1 MSKIR
6 IKIDEVEVE
15 YEGSDSFLKDEL
27 PALLDKVY
35 ALAGAQPASASK
47 KHPNKDADNSGGKKN
62 TANGSVGT
70 TSSIAADFSA
80 KTGPDLAL
88 AAGARLAI
96 GLGRDSFTRDDL
108 LTEMKSAT
116 TFYQKNY
123 SGNLTKM
130 LVGLVKAKKF
140 REISKDTYSLSAAT
154 KTDLEA
160 RLGS

>member
-47 KHPNKDADNSGGKKN
+47 KHPKDVDSSAGKKN

-96 GLGRDSFTRDDL
+96 GLGRDSFSRDDL

-130 LVGLVKAKKF
+130 LAGLVKAKKF